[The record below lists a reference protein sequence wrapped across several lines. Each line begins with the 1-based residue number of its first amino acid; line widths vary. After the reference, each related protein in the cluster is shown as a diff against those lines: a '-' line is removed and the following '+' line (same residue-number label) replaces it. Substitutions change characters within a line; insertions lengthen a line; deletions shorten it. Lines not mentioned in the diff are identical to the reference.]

1 MLAGSSL
8 EALWTLVR
16 SIPPGQVASYG
27 QLGRLLPNP
36 VSGLVV
42 GRWMARAPEGIP
54 WWRVVGAD
62 GRMPV
67 GKRDPSLLLL
77 QRRTLEQEGVQF
89 EEDAVAMSRHRWEP

>member
-16 SIPPGQVASYG
+16 SIPFGQVASYG

-42 GRWMARAPEGIP
+42 GRWMARAPEDVP
-54 WWRVVGAD
+54 WWRVVAAD
-62 GRMPV
+62 GRLPV
-67 GKRDPSLLLL
+67 GKRDPSLLLR
-77 QRRTLEQEGVQF
+77 QRRLLQEEGVGF
-89 EEDAVAMSRHRWEP
+89 EDDAVAIGRHRWEP